1 MKIDA
6 YYSCV
11 THGSGEIT
19 QMSAGAFV
27 LLASDGCD
35 VRKRSMAFGLNSSD
49 PILSEIMTI
58 KLVLSSISPKFR
70 KNRVTLYSNNEILML
85 AVSKFG
91 NSYAHEPT
99 IHVDAFVR
107 CRKIADLFTDLYI
120 SGVHSENEHVIEAK
134 NLANGVAITQKAC
147 DTGTSEPNESGE

>member
-11 THGSGEIT
+11 THGAGEIT

-35 VRKRSMAFGLNSSD
+35 VRKRTMAFGLNSSD

-58 KLVLSSISPKFR
+58 KLILSSISPTFR
-70 KNRVTLYSNNEILML
+70 KKRVTLYSNNEMLML
-85 AVSKFG
+85 TVSKVG

-99 IHVDAFVR
+99 IHIDAFKR

-120 SGVHSENEHVIEAK
+120 SGVSETSPHVIEAM
-134 NLANGVAITQKAC
+134 NLANGVATTQKAC

>member
-11 THGSGEIT
+11 THGAGEIT

-35 VRKRSMAFGLNSSD
+35 VRKRTMAFGLNSSD

-58 KLVLSSISPKFR
+58 KLILSSFK
-70 KNRVTLYSNNEILML
+70 RVKSY
-85 AVSKFG
+85 FG
-91 NSYAHEPT
+91 NSY
-99 IHVDAFVR
+99 R
-107 CRKIADLFTDLYI
+107 CI
-120 SGVHSENEHVIEAK
+120 
-134 NLANGVAITQKAC
+134 QKM
-147 DTGTSEPNESGE
+147 